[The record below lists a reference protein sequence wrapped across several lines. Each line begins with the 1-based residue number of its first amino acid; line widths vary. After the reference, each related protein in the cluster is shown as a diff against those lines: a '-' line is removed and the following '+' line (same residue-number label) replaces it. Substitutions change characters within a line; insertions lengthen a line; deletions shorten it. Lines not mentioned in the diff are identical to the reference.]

1 MRRSWELI
9 DFERINGGDV
19 RLSVG
24 AVNVENGN
32 FCYFDSKHQ
41 EIRPEHIMA
50 SGALPPGFPSV
61 EVEGAHYWD
70 GGLVSNTPL
79 NIVLND
85 KPRVSSLVFQVD
97 LFPAEGALPDNMGEV
112 EARLKD
118 IRYSSRTRLNTD
130 VFRRLHKLR
139 HRLRHLAD
147 KLPPELHDDPDV
159 KEIKALGCESNMHI
173 AHLIYHPTGADLAS
187 KDYEFS
193 RSTMEARWYD
203 GYDTTHRALGADPWV
218 KRKPARDGVA
228 TYDLSRMA
236 AEQKAVE
243 ADA

>member
-1 MRRSWELI
+1 MPNVNPDTSYYDTEPLRETLLELI
-9 DFERINGGDV
+9 DFDRINDGDV

-24 AVNVENGN
+24 AVNVANGN

-61 EVEGAHYWD
+61 EVDGAHYWD

-85 KPRVSSLVFQVD
+85 KPRRSSLVFQVD
-97 LFPAEGALPDNMGEV
+97 LFPAKGDLPESMGEV

-130 VFRRLHKLR
+130 IFRKI
-139 HRLRHLAD
+139 HRSA
-147 KLPPELHDDPDV
+147 PPPAPPRGQSCPRNWTT
-159 KEIKALGCESNMHI
+159 I
-173 AHLIYHPTGADLAS
+173 PT
-187 KDYEFS
+187 
-193 RSTMEARWYD
+193 
-203 GYDTTHRALGADPWV
+203 
-218 KRKPARDGVA
+218 
-228 TYDLSRMA
+228 
-236 AEQKAVE
+236 
-243 ADA
+243 